1 MAPTK
6 VTRDGSEAGPATA
19 ADNKERRKP
28 VRRFRGD
35 GPFSGLRREA
45 ASGDQRARER
55 LLWHVQ
61 RRLEKGWRHNTIAK
75 RLRMSLTEV
84 GDLAHVIQAREF
96 DPTPRLVRRPVQ
108 R

>member
-6 VTRDGSEAGPATA
+6 AERDARDAGPARA
-19 ADNKERRKP
+19 ADGTERRKP

-35 GPFSGLRREA
+35 GPFSGLRRDA
-45 ASGDQRARER
+45 ANGDQWARER

-61 RRLEKGWRHNTIAK
+61 RRLEKGWRHKTIAK

-84 GDLAHVIQAREF
+84 GDLAHVIRVREF
-96 DPTPRLVRRPVQ
+96 DPTPRLVRRTVE